1 MWPSLFMMCACTIS
15 LDNSLET
22 ILHFP
27 ASTAKWSGVLP
38 SLSCAFRRCSSMLLP
53 IAYEIMEEWPFVAAV
68 CTKLWPR
75 LSQISAEAGENC
87 NKRRTVAVCPINA
100 AACIGENPSLSCMYG
115 ALGGEHA
122 KIAWT
127 MEQSPS
133 DEAKC
138 RGLLLFLSTWVASAG
153 FHCSGKETISTKG
166 VVFQNYI
173 IVSLQCLIIHAS
185 LNEIAK
191 EQYGDNEWPDANFLL
206 VIIVYIYYYILKVH

>member
-1 MWPSLFMMCACTIS
+1 MC
-15 LDNSLET
+15 
-22 ILHFP
+22 
-27 ASTAKWSGVLP
+27 
-38 SLSCAFRRCSSMLLP
+38 
-53 IAYEIMEEWPFVAAV
+53 
-68 CTKLWPR
+68 
-75 LSQISAEAGENC
+75 
-87 NKRRTVAVCPINA
+87 
-100 AACIGENPSLSCMYG
+100 G

-173 IVSLQCLIIHAS
+173 IVSLQSLIIHDS

-206 VIIVYIYYYILKVH
+206 VIIVLIPA